1 MFLKRV
7 ELTVL
12 VFRICAEIWA
22 SFEET
27 RRIMDSIFKEC
38 GTNCQEEQ
46 RICKCS
52 SVILLRFEVISLHC
66 RNIGIVF
73 IDFAELWVADMCGI
87 MGPKF
92 KQKWHVLFPNEA

>member
-1 MFLKRV
+1 MRKYGHLLKKHA
-7 ELTVL
+7 ELWILSSKNV
-12 VFRICAEIWA
+12 A
-22 SFEET
+22 
-27 RRIMDSIFKEC
+27 
-38 GTNCQEEQ
+38 TNCQEEQ

-52 SVILLRFEVISLHC
+52 SVILLRFEVMSLHC

-92 KQKWHVLFPNEA
+92 KQKWHVLVQN